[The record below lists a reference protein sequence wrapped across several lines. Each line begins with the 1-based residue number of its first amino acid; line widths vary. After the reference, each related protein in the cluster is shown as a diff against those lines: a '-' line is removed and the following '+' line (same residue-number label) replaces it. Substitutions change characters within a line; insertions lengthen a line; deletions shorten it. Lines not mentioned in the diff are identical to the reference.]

1 MFRSTRT
8 LINALTE
15 KKTIANH
22 LELYDVSGNNPTPL
36 NLDTPEKREMLRLA
50 VDNRLNNIKVYT
62 RNMAEIIGKKALL
75 TTPIILGGLT
85 IASFVNG
92 KYIKT
97 VNAET
102 AYKTTVLEF
111 DEESLLSKEE
121 DTYAHACFNNNFVD
135 KSIQKCNHDDYQ
147 SSSSYATIYY
157 GEGSDSLQV
166 KFNIN
171 EDNTWEY
178 NSHTNNLYQKSETAH
193 REPIGELD
201 EEYKQLIKDATETF
215 IRQAELSDDEEA
227 LLREIVSNDENDVL
241 VKFSKCVNLNGM
253 EIEVHKYHWFRCLL
267 AVMAELAL
275 VSHIVENLSKLTKV
289 RSAETN
295 YSYLKRSYSEI
306 NILKAAKK
314 YREELKFAEST
325 RISSII
331 RLLKDNGG
339 DEVAIKTYEKRLSL
353 YKKEPIELPE
363 EL

>member
-36 NLDTPEKREMLRLA
+36 DLDTPEKREMLRLA

-111 DEESLLSKEE
+111 DEESLLSEE
-121 DTYAHACFNNNFVD
+121 EHTYAHACFNNNFVD

-147 SSSSYATIYY
+147 SNSSYATIYY

-178 NSHTNNLYQKSETAH
+178 SSHTNNLYQKSETAH
-193 REPIGELD
+193 KEPVSELD
-201 EEYKQLIKDATETF
+201 EEYKQLIKEATETF
-215 IRQAELSDDEEA
+215 IRQADLSDEEES
-227 LLREIVSNDENDVL
+227 LLREIISNNENDIL
-241 VKFSKCVNLNGM
+241 VKYSRCVDLSGI
-253 EIEVHKYHWFRCLL
+253 ELEVHKFHWFRCLL
-267 AVMAELAL
+267 AVIAELVL
-275 VSHIVENLSKLTKV
+275 ISYLLDNKDNILNVKDVDTD
-289 RSAETN
+289 
-295 YSYLKRSYSEI
+295 YSYLRRRYPKI

-314 YREELKFAEST
+314 YREELEFAEST

-363 EL
+363 DL